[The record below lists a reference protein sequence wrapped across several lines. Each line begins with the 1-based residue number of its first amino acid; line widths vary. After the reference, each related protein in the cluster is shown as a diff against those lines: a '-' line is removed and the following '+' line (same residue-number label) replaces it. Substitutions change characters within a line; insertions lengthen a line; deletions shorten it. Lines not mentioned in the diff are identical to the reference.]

1 MAAAGGFVGWC
12 IWNIGRVFNPTIV
25 PVGLGTRPVEAPRID
40 AIDQGFLG
48 VQRRMRI
55 ALLIRALDR
64 GGAER
69 QLVMLAEGLAR
80 RGHDVHVLSFY
91 GGGKLVTE
99 MSDTGAT
106 FATVTKRGRWD
117 MAGFLV
123 RLVRELRRI
132 GPDVIYSSMPAA
144 NITGAL
150 IRPLVRKPD
159 VVWRLASSEMDLS
172 RYHWFSALSYRVEA
186 MLASIPGLIIAN
198 SSAGRAAAL
207 GRGYPA
213 DRMSVVVNG
222 IQTAIFQP
230 RRESGQAIKRAW
242 GLDNG
247 KWTVAQVA
255 RSDPKKGYEDFLA
268 AAKILC
274 DQRDDVQFV
283 CVGVDSGDYTLRL
296 KDEAERKGISDRML
310 WRGVEE
316 DMGPVYNAMDI
327 NTLASRFGEGFPNAV
342 GEAMACGVPCV
353 VTEVGDSAVIVGD
366 CGEVVAPGS
375 PEQMAQAWTRLLA
388 RLETGG
394 AALRDEARKRI
405 VENFSVDRY
414 IDETEKLLRGL
425 R

>member
-1 MAAAGGFVGWC
+1 
-12 IWNIGRVFNPTIV
+12 
-25 PVGLGTRPVEAPRID
+25 
-40 AIDQGFLG
+40 
-48 VQRRMRI
+48 MRI

-91 GGGKLVTE
+91 GGGKLATE
-99 MSDTGAT
+99 VSETGAR
-106 FATVTKRGRWD
+106 FVAVAKRGRWD
-117 MAGFLV
+117 MAGFLA
-123 RLVRELRRI
+123 RLVRALRRI

-144 NITGAL
+144 NITAAL
-150 IRPLVRKPD
+150 IRPLTRTPD

-172 RYHWFSALSYRVEA
+172 RYHWFPALSYRVEA
-186 MLASIPGLIIAN
+186 RLAWIPALIIAN

-213 DRMSVVVNG
+213 DRLRVVVNG
-222 IQTAIFQP
+222 IQTGNFQP
-230 RRESGQAIKRAW
+230 HRESGQALKQAW

-274 DQRDDVQFV
+274 DHRDNVQFL
-283 CVGVDSGDYTLRL
+283 CVGVDSGDYARRI
-296 KDEAERKGISDRML
+296 KDEAQRKGISDRVL
-310 WRGVEE
+310 WRGVED

-353 VTEVGDSAVIVGD
+353 VTDVGDSAVIVGD
-366 CGEVVAPGS
+366 CGEVVAPGA
-375 PEQMAQAWTRLLA
+375 PDQLARAWTRLLA

-394 AALRDEARKRI
+394 AALRDEARRRI
-405 VENFSVDRY
+405 VEHFSVDRY

>member
-1 MAAAGGFVGWC
+1 M
-12 IWNIGRVFNPTIV
+12 RV
-25 PVGLGTRPVEAPRID
+25 
-40 AIDQGFLG
+40 
-48 VQRRMRI
+48 

-69 QLVMLAEGLAR
+69 QLVMLAGGLVR

-91 GGGKLVTE
+91 GGGKLTAE
-99 MSDTGAT
+99 LKDTGAN
-106 FATVTKRGRWD
+106 FRAVTKHGRWD
-117 MAGFLV
+117 MAGFFV

-132 GPDVIYSSMPAA
+132 EPEVVYSSMPAA
-144 NITGAL
+144 NIMGAL
-150 IRPLVRKPD
+150 IRPLTRKPD

-172 RYHWFSALSYRVEA
+172 EYHWFPALSYRVEA
-186 MLASIPGLIIAN
+186 MLASIPELIVAN

-213 DRMSVVVNG
+213 EKVNVVVNG
-222 IQTAIFQP
+222 IQTGVFEP
-230 RRESGQAIKRAW
+230 RRDSGHALKRAW
-242 GLDNG
+242 GLDEG
-247 KWTVAQVA
+247 KWTVGQVA
-255 RSDPKKGYEDFLA
+255 RSDPKKGYEEFLA

-274 DQRDDVQFV
+274 EQRADVQFV

-296 KDEAERKGISDRML
+296 KDEAERKGIADRVI
-310 WRGVEE
+310 WRGIE
-316 DMGPVYNAMDI
+316 DDMVPVYNAMDI

-353 VTEVGDSAVIVGD
+353 VTDVGDSAVIVGD
-366 CGEVVAPGS
+366 CGGVVAPGS
-375 PEQMAQAWTRLLA
+375 PEQLAQGWMRLLS
-388 RLETGG
+388 RLETGREG
-394 AALRDEARKRI
+394 LNDKARKRI

>member
-1 MAAAGGFVGWC
+1 
-12 IWNIGRVFNPTIV
+12 
-25 PVGLGTRPVEAPRID
+25 
-40 AIDQGFLG
+40 
-48 VQRRMRI
+48 MRI

-69 QLVMLAEGLAR
+69 QLVMLADGLAR

-91 GGGKLVTE
+91 GGGELVAE
-99 MSDTGAT
+99 LGDTDASCR
-106 FATVTKRGRWD
+106 AVTKRGRWD

-132 GPDVIYSSMPAA
+132 GPEVIYSSMPAA
-144 NITGAL
+144 NIMSAL
-150 IRPLVRKPD
+150 IRPLTRKPA

-172 RYHWFSALSYRVEA
+172 EYHWFSALSYRVEA
-186 MLASIPGLIIAN
+186 MLASVPELIVAN

-207 GRGYPA
+207 GRGYPEEKV
-213 DRMSVVVNG
+213 SVVVNG
-222 IQTAIFQP
+222 IHTGVFAP
-230 RRESGQAIKRAW
+230 RRESGDALKRAW
-242 GLDNG
+242 GLDEG
-247 KWTVAQVA
+247 KWTVGQVA

-310 WRGVEE
+310 WRGVED
-316 DMGPVYNAMDI
+316 DMGPVYNALDI

-353 VTEVGDSAVIVGD
+353 VTDVGDSAVIVGD
-366 CGEVVAPGS
+366 CGEVVAPQS
-375 PEQMAQAWTRLLA
+375 PEQLAQGWTRLLD
-388 RLETGG
+388 RLQTGRE
-394 AALRDEARKRI
+394 ALSDRARKRI
-405 VENFSVDRY
+405 VEDFSVDRY